1 MPRQKRVL
9 SPTQIYHIMVR
20 GNSGRDIFIEDED
33 RQKLLKIIINKNREK
48 EFNIY
53 AYCLMDNHFHLVL
66 KEQKNN
72 VSHIMKKINT
82 TYAIYFNKK
91 YQLNGHLFQDRFKSE
106 IVESDDYFLAVIR
119 YIHNN
124 PVKAG
129 LVSLPQEYKWNSYS
143 WYVKPNSNSNKIVNV
158 EDPLRLFS
166 DDLSQA
172 RSRFIEFSQ
181 LREEKYKFLEYK
193 DNDKS
198 KKELDTDL
206 KIKYFRDQFLR
217 RNKITLDC
225 LSDRRNKVLRDKL
238 IQELQEKSIYS
249 NREIAEFLKMGRGM
263 VESAGRRK

>member
-1 MPRQKRVL
+1 MPRQKRIL

-20 GNSGRDIFIEDED
+20 GNAGRDVFIEEED
-33 RQKLLKIIINKNREK
+33 RQKLLKIIINKKRER

-66 KEQKNN
+66 KEHEDN

-91 YQLNGHLFQDRFKSE
+91 YQLNGHLFQGRFKSE
-106 IVESDDYFLAVIR
+106 IIESDDYFLAVIR

-129 LVSLPQEYKWNSYS
+129 IVLLPQEYKWSSYFS
-143 WYVKPNSNSNKIVNV
+143 YTNPNPNLNTIVNV
-158 EDPLRLFS
+158 EDSLRLFS
-166 DDLSQA
+166 DDLSKA
-172 RSRFIEFSQ
+172 RSQFIEFSQ
-181 LREEKYKFLEYK
+181 LREKKYQFLEYK
-193 DNDKS
+193 DNK
-198 KKELDTDL
+198 KNNKELNTDL

-217 RNKITLDC
+217 RNKLTLVC
-225 LSDRRNKVLRDKL
+225 LPDRRNKLLRDKL

-249 NREIAEFLKMGRGM
+249 NREIADFLKIGRGM
-263 VESAGRRK
+263 VDSAGRRK